1 MTTTAEITRDA
12 AQVEADRARTLL
24 ELAGTYTRQALA
36 FPDDVKHVRTICAEL
51 LLENAMLRLD
61 VADLRGRVE
70 ALERRLEGRRS

>member
-36 FPDDVKHVRTICAEL
+36 FPDDLAHLRTLVAEL
-51 LLENAMLRLD
+51 LLENGMLRLD
-61 VADLRGRVE
+61 LADLRERVA
-70 ALERRLEGRRS
+70 ALERRRGAP

>member
-1 MTTTAEITRDA
+1 MTTTTITPDVEQVAEMQAKR
-12 AQVEADRARTLL
+12 LL